1 MNKND
6 KFHGAEFEVNAQ
18 AISDE
23 QLEGVSGGNSYDGRI
38 ICPYCGMLVWVA
50 EFYSSNHQ
58 DIGKCVSD
66 VQNS

>member
-6 KFHGAEFEVNAQ
+6 KFHGTEFEVNAQ

-23 QLEGVSGGNSYDGRI
+23 ELEGVSGGNGHSGFTP
-38 ICPYCGMLVWVA
+38 CPYCGMVVA
-50 EFYSSNHQ
+50 RYVVYLYHG
-58 DIGKCVSD
+58 IGKCVSD